1 MDTAQNLQSPK
12 EVVERISGAMTLSCS
27 QCALLKCMVR
37 HIALVMFNNSF
48 KVTSMQVSAFPWYPE
63 LCIPTAPLT
72 DELGSKLS
80 GRSVLCPITQLSK
93 QQRLRTES
101 EHVGVEPVL
110 PSCRG
115 AFGRL
120 CLGSC
125 IRGIFSPASFYIV
138 LLPEGSRREDKSL
151 FF

>member
-110 PSCRG
+110 SFMQRG
-115 AFGRL
+115 LWEAVSRVLHQRNLFPCKL
-120 CLGSC
+120 LYCP
-125 IRGIFSPASFYIV
+125 PA
-138 LLPEGSRREDKSL
+138 
-151 FF
+151 